1 MSLINKDQAPRQRML
16 DDHDQHWAEEEARIT
31 RGKIALICFVAMF
44 VLSLLAVYAPVEAA
58 TSWQSVSDSSLVD
71 MFGEE

>member
-1 MSLINKDQAPRQRML
+1 MSLINKDQAPRQRQL
-16 DDHDQHWAEEEARIT
+16 DEHDAHWHEEEERIT
-31 RGKIALICFVAMF
+31 RGKIAFACLLTMVLIA
-44 VLSLLAVYAPVEAA
+44 LLAVYIPVEAA